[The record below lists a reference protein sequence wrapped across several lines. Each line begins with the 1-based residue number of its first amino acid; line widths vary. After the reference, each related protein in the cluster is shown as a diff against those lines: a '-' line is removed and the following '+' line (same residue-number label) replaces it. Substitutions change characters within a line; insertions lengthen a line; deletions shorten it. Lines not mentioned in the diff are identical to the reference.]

1 MTLSDAE
8 AAVVR
13 KVLLSDHVQLAIGA
27 ENWSLTLEEENILW
41 TIIRRLEQ
49 EEG

>member
-8 AAVVR
+8 AGRPQGAP
-13 KVLLSDHVQLAIGA
+13 HVQLAIGA